1 MDRNAENPSGVL
13 TTKRSLTS
21 MSTATIA
28 RVKVVKPDV
37 VTDQKVENLN
47 GVLNTK
53 MRPTLM

>member
-1 MDRNAENPSGVL
+1 
-13 TTKRSLTS
+13 